1 MATIIDGKAVA
12 AKVKQEA
19 AERVAKLKEKGR
31 SCGLA
36 VVLVG
41 DDPASAVYVRNK
53 RRDCVECGI
62 EALDYDLPATCTQ
75 EELEELLSALNAD
88 PTVSGILVQM
98 PLPGHLDPERAI
110 AHISP
115 EKDVD
120 GFHPVNLGRLMRGL
134 DGPRPCTP
142 TGVMRLLREYDIPV
156 AGRQAVVLGRSTIVG
171 KPMALMLMEEHATVT
186 ICHSKTPNAAE
197 TSQRADAGRQAV
209 VLGRSTIVGKPM
221 ALMLME
227 EHATVT
233 ICHSK
238 TPNAAETSQRA
249 DIVISAIGRPNL
261 VKANWMAPGATVI
274 DVGMNRDEN
283 GKLCGD
289 VDYAE
294 VEPIAGAITP
304 VPGGVGP
311 MTRAMLMLNTVTA
324 AERLAGMATLWPR

>member
-19 AERVAKLKEKGR
+19 AARVAQLKAKGR
-31 SCGLA
+31 ACGLA

-75 EELEELLSALNAD
+75 EELEELLSELNAD
-88 PTVSGILVQM
+88 PAVSGILVQM

-142 TGVMRLLREYDIPV
+142 TGVMRLLREYNVPV

-171 KPMALMLMEEHATVT
+171 KPMALMLM
-186 ICHSKTPNAAE
+186 
-197 TSQRADAGRQAV
+197 G
-209 VLGRSTIVGKPM
+209 
-221 ALMLME
+221 

-261 VKANWMAPGATVI
+261 VKADWMAPGATVI

-283 GKLCGD
+283 GRLCGD

-294 VEPIAGAITP
+294 VEPVAGAITP

-324 AERLAGMATLWPR
+324 AERLAGMATAWPR

>member
-19 AERVAKLKEKGR
+19 AARVAQLKAKGR
-31 SCGLA
+31 ACGLA

-62 EALDYDLPATCTQ
+62 EALDYDLPAICTQ
-75 EELEELLSALNAD
+75 EELEELLSELNAD
-88 PTVSGILVQM
+88 PAVSGILVQM

-142 TGVMRLLREYDIPV
+142 TGVMRLLREYNVPV
-156 AGRQAVVLGRSTIVG
+156 
-171 KPMALMLMEEHATVT
+171 
-186 ICHSKTPNAAE
+186 
-197 TSQRADAGRQAV
+197 AGRQAV

-261 VKANWMAPGATVI
+261 VKADWMAPGATVI

-283 GKLCGD
+283 GRLCGD

-294 VEPIAGAITP
+294 VEPVAGAITP

-324 AERLAGMATLWPR
+324 AERLAGMATAWPR

>member
-19 AERVAKLKEKGR
+19 AVRVAQLKAKGR
-31 SCGLA
+31 ACGLA

-75 EELEELLSALNAD
+75 EELEELLSELNAD
-88 PTVSGILVQM
+88 PAVSGILVQM

-142 TGVMRLLREYDIPV
+142 TGVMRLLREYDVPV
-156 AGRQAVVLGRSTIVG
+156 AGRQAVVLGRS
-171 KPMALMLMEEHATVT
+171 A
-186 ICHSKTPNAAE
+186 
-197 TSQRADAGRQAV
+197 
-209 VLGRSTIVGKPM
+209 IVGKPM

-261 VKANWMAPGATVI
+261 VKADWMAPGATVI

-283 GKLCGD
+283 GRLCGD

-294 VEPIAGAITP
+294 VEPVAGAITP

-324 AERLAGMATLWPR
+324 AERLAGMATAWPR

>member
-19 AERVAKLKEKGR
+19 AARVAQLKAKGR
-31 SCGLA
+31 ACGLA

-75 EELEELLSALNAD
+75 EELEELLSELNAD
-88 PTVSGILVQM
+88 PAVSGILVQM

-142 TGVMRLLREYDIPV
+142 TGVMRLLREYDVPV
-156 AGRQAVVLGRSTIVG
+156 AG
-171 KPMALMLMEEHATVT
+171 K
-186 ICHSKTPNAAE
+186 
-197 TSQRADAGRQAV
+197 QAV

-261 VKANWMAPGATVI
+261 VKADWMAPGATVI

-283 GKLCGD
+283 GRLCGD

-294 VEPIAGAITP
+294 VEPAAGAITP

-324 AERLAGMATLWPR
+324 AERLAGMATAWPR

>member
-19 AERVAKLKEKGR
+19 AARVAQLKAKGR
-31 SCGLA
+31 ACGLA

-75 EELEELLSALNAD
+75 EELEELLSELNAD
-88 PTVSGILVQM
+88 PAVSGILVQM

-142 TGVMRLLREYDIPV
+142 TGVMRSLREYHVPLRRRAV
-156 AGRQAVVLGRSTIVG
+156 AAVLGRSTIVG

-186 ICHSKTPNAAE
+186 ICHGRRPPTPL
-197 TSQRADAGRQAV
+197 RP
-209 VLGRSTIVGKPM
+209 RSGP
-221 ALMLME
+221 
-227 EHATVT
+227 
-233 ICHSK
+233 
-238 TPNAAETSQRA
+238 
-249 DIVISAIGRPNL
+249 IS
-261 VKANWMAPGATVI
+261 
-274 DVGMNRDEN
+274 
-283 GKLCGD
+283 
-289 VDYAE
+289 
-294 VEPIAGAITP
+294 
-304 VPGGVGP
+304 
-311 MTRAMLMLNTVTA
+311 
-324 AERLAGMATLWPR
+324 

>member
-19 AERVAKLKEKGR
+19 AARVAQLKAKGR
-31 SCGLA
+31 ACGLA

-75 EELEELLSALNAD
+75 EELEELLSELNAD
-88 PTVSGILVQM
+88 PAVSGILVQM

-142 TGVMRLLREYDIPV
+142 TGVMRLLREYNVPV

-171 KPMALMLMEEHATVT
+171 E
-186 ICHSKTPNAAE
+186 
-197 TSQRADAGRQAV
+197 
-209 VLGRSTIVGKPM
+209 PM

-261 VKANWMAPGATVI
+261 VKADWMAPGATVI

-283 GKLCGD
+283 GRLCGD

-294 VEPIAGAITP
+294 VEPVAGAITP

-324 AERLAGMATLWPR
+324 AERLAGMATAWPR

>member
-19 AERVAKLKEKGR
+19 AVRVAQLKAKGR
-31 SCGLA
+31 ACGLA

-62 EALDYDLPATCTQ
+62 GALDYDLPATCTQ
-75 EELEELLSALNAD
+75 EELEELLSELNAD
-88 PTVSGILVQM
+88 PAVSGILVQM

-142 TGVMRLLREYDIPV
+142 TGVMRLLREYDVPV
-156 AGRQAVVLGRSTIVG
+156 
-171 KPMALMLMEEHATVT
+171 
-186 ICHSKTPNAAE
+186 
-197 TSQRADAGRQAV
+197 AGRQAV

-261 VKANWMAPGATVI
+261 VKADWMAPGATVI

-283 GKLCGD
+283 GRLCGD

-294 VEPIAGAITP
+294 VEPVAGAITP

-324 AERLAGMATLWPR
+324 AERLAGMATAWPR

>member
-1 MATIIDGKAVA
+1 MATTIDGKAVA

-19 AERVAKLKEKGR
+19 AARAAALKEAGHP
-31 SCGLA
+31 CGLA

-62 EALDYDLPATCTQ
+62 EALDFDLPATCTQ
-75 EELEELLSALNAD
+75 EELEELLDRLNAD
-88 PTVSGILVQM
+88 PAVSGILVQM
-98 PLPGHLDPERAI
+98 PLPAQLDAERAI
-110 AHISP
+110 ERIAP

-120 GFHPVNLGRLMRGL
+120 GFHPVNLGRLVRGL
-134 DGPRPCTP
+134 PGPRPCTP
-142 TGVMRLLREYDIPV
+142 TGIMYLLREYGIDP
-156 AGRQAVVLGRSTIVG
+156 AGKQAVVLGRS
-171 KPMALMLMEEHATVT
+171 A
-186 ICHSKTPNAAE
+186 
-197 TSQRADAGRQAV
+197 
-209 VLGRSTIVGKPM
+209 IVGKPM

-249 DIVISAIGRPNL
+249 DIVISAIGRANL
-261 VKANWMAPGATVI
+261 VKADWMAPGAVVI
-274 DVGMNRDEN
+274 DVGMNRNEA

-324 AERLAGMATLWPR
+324 AERLAGIPAEWPR

>member
-19 AERVAKLKEKGR
+19 AARVAQLKAKGR
-31 SCGLA
+31 ACGLA

-75 EELEELLSALNAD
+75 EELEELLSELNAD
-88 PTVSGILVQM
+88 PAVSGILVQM

-142 TGVMRLLREYDIPV
+142 TGVMRLLREYDVPV
-156 AGRQAVVLGRSTIVG
+156 AGKQAVVLGRST
-171 KPMALMLMEEHATVT
+171 L
-186 ICHSKTPNAAE
+186 
-197 TSQRADAGRQAV
+197 
-209 VLGRSTIVGKPM
+209 VGKPM

-261 VKANWMAPGATVI
+261 VKADWMAPGATVI

-283 GKLCGD
+283 GRLCGD

-294 VEPIAGAITP
+294 VEPVAGAITP

-324 AERLAGMATLWPR
+324 AERLAGMATAWPR

>member
-197 TSQRADAGRQAV
+197 TSQRAD
-209 VLGRSTIVGKPM
+209 
-221 ALMLME
+221 
-227 EHATVT
+227 
-233 ICHSK
+233 
-238 TPNAAETSQRA
+238 
-249 DIVISAIGRPNL
+249 IVISAIGRPNL